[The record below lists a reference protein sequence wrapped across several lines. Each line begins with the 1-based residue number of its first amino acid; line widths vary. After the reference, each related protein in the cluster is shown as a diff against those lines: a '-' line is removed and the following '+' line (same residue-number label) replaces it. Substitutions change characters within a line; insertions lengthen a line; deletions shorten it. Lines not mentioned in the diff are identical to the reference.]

1 MVKSAEIGIAEDI
14 LRRFPG
20 PITLRSPRKKWW
32 NLTIGAVFFTILG
45 ILLSI
50 RGDVVGMLG
59 AAFFGICAVA
69 GVITL
74 LPGASSLRLDEK
86 GFGFTRF
93 FRTQKF
99 HWDEVG
105 YFGIWTFGWIIKSEG
120 VVFNVTKSRLS
131 ILGKINTALAG
142 RNGYLPDAYGMT
154 AEELAQ
160 LMTAWQNLA
169 LDGTSRQA
177 VTVANL

>member
-1 MVKSAEIGIAEDI
+1 MVTSGEIGIGEDI
-14 LRRFPG
+14 LRTFPG
-20 PITLRSPRKKWW
+20 PITLRSSRKKWW

-99 HWDEVG
+99 HWNEVG
-105 YFGIWTFGWIIKSEG
+105 DFGIWTFGWIIKGEG
-120 VVFNVTKSRLS
+120 VVFNVSKSRLS
-131 ILGKINTALAG
+131 ILEKINTALAD
-142 RNGYLPDAYGMT
+142 RNGYLPDTYGLT
-154 AEELAQ
+154 AEELVE

-169 LDGTSRQA
+169 CGDGA
-177 VTVANL
+177 GEYE